1 MPLGTSPKA
10 SGPSPPRSE
19 PAGASRVQLVV
30 VCAQRHQV
38 ASSTFGFVPV
48 EPGLLGPAS
57 ILGPLSLKGV
67 FQWPL
72 KDNPAG
78 IRVGNRLR
86 GRIWLGVRGFE
97 QESQFCYLLPVKS
110 SASDPLSLGFLVC
123 KMNILVKCLV
133 CRLAHSKCSK
143 MPHGASQPPVPQ
155 IQGY

>member
-1 MPLGTSPKA
+1 MPLGTSPKV
-10 SGPSPPRSE
+10 SGLSSPRSE
-19 PAGASRVQLVV
+19 PAGASWVQLVV

-38 ASSTFGFVPV
+38 ASFTFGFVPV
-48 EPGLLGPAS
+48 EPGLLGPAP
-57 ILGPLSLKGV
+57 IFGPLSLKGV

-72 KDNPAG
+72 EDNPAG

-86 GRIWLGVRGFE
+86 GRIRLGVWAFE
-97 QESQFCYLLPVKS
+97 QESQLCYFLPVKS
-110 SASDPLSLGFLVC
+110 WARDPLSLGFLVC

-133 CRLAHSKCSK
+133 CCLAHSKCSK